1 MKTSENGLNLIKSFE
16 GCRLESYTDPAGVL
30 TIGYGHTSGVKKGQ
44 KITQSQA
51 DAFLKEDVGR
61 FEKSVNALLVHYKFN
76 QNEFDALVS
85 FTYNLGAGNL
95 KKLTNNNKRNK
106 GQIADAMLLY
116 NKAGGQVLKGLVRRR
131 QAERSLFCTPVS
143 NAVVTPTPTPTTTNN
158 ATTKKSYE
166 EIAREVIA
174 GKWGNGAER
183 KKKLTDAGYN
193 YTTVQRWVNKLLK

>member
-16 GCRLESYTDPAGVL
+16 GCRLDAYTDPAGVL

-51 DAFLKEDVGR
+51 DAFLKEDVER
-61 FEKSVNALLVHYKFN
+61 FEKSVNALLIHYKFN

-116 NKAGGQVLKGLVRRR
+116 NKAGGQVLKGLVKRR
-131 QAERSLFCTPVS
+131 QAERQLFCTPVGS
-143 NAVVTPTPTPTTTNN
+143 VVTTPTPTTTTN
-158 ATTKKSYE
+158 ATTKKTSE

-193 YTTVQRWVNKLLK
+193 PTTIQRYVNKLLKK